1 MSFIPKPLRV
11 CDREL
16 AHVDTLGFLIGLF
29 RNKWR
34 SDSRTFFPK
43 LFGQGN
49 VMPTPVI
56 PRWARNRS
64 CFIWVKSKPLRTG
77 SNYVSHPLGLR
88 RGWLGGSIKRKAKR
102 FSERGECAFSSV
114 CFRRL

>member
-1 MSFIPKPLRV
+1 MMRVRWLPFTDQTWPRGNKFQMSFIPKPLRV

-16 AHVDTLGFLIGLF
+16 AHVDTLGLLIGFF

-49 VMPTPVI
+49 VMSTPVI
-56 PRWARNRS
+56 PRWTRNRS
-64 CFIWVKSKPLRTG
+64 CVIWVKAKPLRTG
-77 SNYVSHPLGLR
+77 SNCVNHPLG
-88 RGWLGGSIKRKAKR
+88 
-102 FSERGECAFSSV
+102 V
-114 CFRRL
+114 RL

>member
-16 AHVDTLGFLIGLF
+16 AHVDTLGFLIGFF

-34 SDSRTFFPK
+34 SDRRTFFQK

-49 VMPTPVI
+49 VKSTPVV
-56 PRWARNRS
+56 PRWTRNRS
-64 CFIWVKSKPLRTG
+64 CVIGVKAKPLRTSG
-77 SNYVSHPLGLR
+77 NCVNHPLGLG
-88 RGWLGGSIKRKAKR
+88 RGRFAGSIKRKAKG
-102 FSERGECAFSSV
+102 FSECSECA
-114 CFRRL
+114 